1 MSALPYDGGLV
12 RPRGR
17 VSAHGLQRAFLFALT
32 ASSFVAFIEPS
43 PYEVMFVVCAL
54 VFLATGLRV
63 VREVTLLIALLLA
76 YNLGGLFSLL
86 PFFDESKPVMFVAI
100 SFYLGV
106 TAIFL
111 ALAMLADTS
120 GRLSALEKGYVLA
133 AVLASLAAMLGFFD
147 VAGLGDR
154 LTRYD
159 GTRASGTFKDPNV
172 LGPFLVLPA
181 MFIVQRI
188 LTGTSRHV
196 VLATAT
202 LGFVTVGLLLTFSRG
217 AWGVF
222 AVAVLM
228 VVGLNFIVSR
238 THRMRMRIVIFMG
251 LGVAAMIAALAVALS
266 FDKVSE
272 MLETRA
278 SLSQNYDSGETG
290 RFGLQK
296 RSIPILLDSPNGMGP
311 LQFGRVMG
319 ADPHNV
325 YINGF
330 ASYGWFGG
338 WAYLALIG
346 TTLWVGW
353 RGVFQRTPWQPW
365 FIPIWATLFPHI
377 VQGLQIDSDHWRH
390 FWLLLGLTWGLA
402 IANERWLRRQAR
414 GHHAPSSGPS
424 VDRIAA

>member
-1 MSALPYDGGLV
+1 MSALPLDEGWS
-12 RPRGR
+12 RPRGL
-17 VSAHGLQRAFLFALT
+17 VPAHSLQRALLFALT

-43 PYEVMFVVCAL
+43 PYEVMFLVSAL
-54 VFLATGLRV
+54 AFIATGLKV
-63 VREVTLLIALLLA
+63 IREVTLLIALLLA

-86 PFFDESKPVMFVAI
+86 PFFDESKPVMFIAI
-100 SFYLGV
+100 SFYLAV

-111 ALAMLADTS
+111 ALVMQEDTA
-120 GRLSALEKGYVLA
+120 GRLRALEVGSILA
-133 AVLASLAAMLGFFD
+133 AVLASCAALIGFFD
-147 VAGLGDR
+147 IAGLGDQ

-181 MFIVQRI
+181 MFIVQRL
-188 LTGTSRHV
+188 LTGATTRFVTSG
-196 VLATAT
+196 AI
-202 LGFVTVGLLLTFSRG
+202 LGFITVGLLLTFSRG

-222 AVAVLM
+222 ALATLL
-228 VVGLNFIVSR
+228 VVGLNFAVSR
-238 THRMRMRIVIFMG
+238 TSRMRLRIVFFMG
-251 LGVAAMIAALAVALS
+251 LGVAAMIAALAIALS

-296 RSIPILLDSPNGMGP
+296 RSIPILLESPNGMGP
-311 LQFGRVMG
+311 LQFGRIMG

-330 ASYGWFGG
+330 ASYGWLGG
-338 WAYLALIG
+338 WAYLALIA

-353 RGVFQRTPWQPW
+353 RGVFQRTPWQGW

-377 VQGLQIDSDHWRH
+377 IQGLQIDSDHWRH
-390 FWLLLGLTWGLA
+390 FWLLLGLTWGLG
-402 IANERWLRRQAR
+402 IANERWLRRQAALTR
-414 GHHAPSSGPS
+414 PAT
-424 VDRIAA
+424 A